1 MLSRKTRK
9 VVTTSTCK
17 KKGLRRN
24 PKTHLIHFR
33 FRRTSLYLV
42 PNIGVH
48 PEDSNTL
55 PPLIA
60 KVRAASHGAPRP
72 RKADVAQRSR
82 QTQADGQRRPRRSLK
97 DLEASE
103 AAVSNQKS
111 TEKQERR

>member
-1 MLSRKTRK
+1 MP
-9 VVTTSTCK
+9 K
-17 KKGLRRN
+17 KK
-24 PKTHLIHFR
+24 PKKP
-33 FRRTSLYLV
+33 
-42 PNIGVH
+42 PNQPDTFQIQMNKSAFSPVHKNIRMH